1 VRIGILGP
9 LEVRENGRPVEVG
22 GARLRALLILLA
34 LDAGRVVPT
43 ERLIDDLWEDRPP
56 AGAANALQAL
66 VSRLRTAVGR
76 DRIDSHPAGYR
87 LAVQTTDVDA
97 HDFEARV
104 IRARRNGDAERRAAE
119 LRVALGLWRGPAL
132 ADVAGAPFADGP
144 VARLEGL
151 RQRATEERIAADL
164 ALGRHTDLIPELEA
178 LTAADPLRE
187 PLRGQLMRALYGAGR
202 QADALAVYEET
213 KRALADELGVD
224 PSHDLEEI
232 YLSVL
237 RHEPSVAPPAPGAQ
251 DGPAQESPDGLVA
264 SAGPDN
270 AFAESA
276 VLDRPLTNLPAQLT
290 SFIGRDTDLT
300 RVGKL
305 VDESRLVTLTGPGGS
320 GKTRLSLESGA
331 RLAEEMPDGV
341 WFVELAPVSDPAEVP
356 HAVLT
361 VLGLREMALLAGAR
375 GHRVP
380 GRGEFAE
387 PLDRLAA
394 ALAGKRL
401 LLLLDNCEHLVDAAA
416 GLADR
421 LLAGCPGVRILA
433 TSREPLG
440 ITGESLWPVEPLEL
454 PPLAAT
460 VAEATSYPSVR
471 LLADRAGAAR
481 PGFAVTD
488 DSVAHVVRICRAL
501 DGMPLAIE
509 LAAARL
515 RALSPQ
521 QVAVRLD
528 DRFRLLTGGS
538 RTALPRHQTL
548 RAVVDWSWD
557 LLDERERTLWM
568 TLSIFAGGATLD
580 SLEAVCGL
588 PPEEV
593 LDVLA
598 ALVDKSLV
606 IASDDGRYRMLETIR
621 AYGTER
627 LAESGDEQR
636 VRRAHAVHFL
646 ELAEAAE
653 PELRG
658 RDQMR
663 WFGLVAAEHDNL
675 HAALR
680 WAINAGEASLAVRL
694 CAALGW
700 YWWLRGHRA
709 EGAEASAATLALPDL
724 PADSNTAMVLAM
736 GALTSVGSTRDM
748 AQIKDWLDKA
758 LEITAAVDE
767 KIRHPMLRV
776 LGVFKY
782 LFSPGHD
789 REAQAELARRF
800 DDPDPW
806 LRSFAHA
813 MHGFVDLNMGQA
825 DEAGRHFT
833 IAQAGFR
840 ELGERWG
847 ISTTLAARAEVAAW
861 RGEHRHAVAL
871 HEEAM
876 RLLGEI
882 GTVEDVPQLRMRLAH
897 ELWLLGEQ
905 ERADQMVAEAMR
917 DAERSGTPQELAW
930 VQHMYGEFARR
941 RGDLAEARM
950 RYDRAVELSAGL
962 AGPPQ
967 MAAIIATSHG
977 YLEATEGDLDA
988 AHARHVEAL
997 ETAVS
1002 SSDAPVIGVAI
1013 SGFADLAWRRGDAEE
1028 AAELLGAADGQR
1040 GGPDLSQPDVL
1051 SLTSELEAAM
1061 GADGYA
1067 AAYARGGELTLDD
1080 VLARLG
1086 VDRPAPHHLA

>member
-9 LEVRENGRPVEVG
+9 LEVRENGRPIEVG
-22 GARLRALLILLA
+22 GARLRALLTLLA

-87 LAVQTTDVDA
+87 LAVETTDVDA

-132 ADVAGAPFADGP
+132 ADVAGAPFAGGP

-151 RQRATEERIAADL
+151 RQRATEERIEADL
-164 ALGRHTDLIPELEA
+164 ALGHHADLIPELEA
-178 LTAADPLRE
+178 FTAADPLRE
-187 PLRGQLMRALYGAGR
+187 RLRGQLMRALYGAGR

-213 KRALADELGVD
+213 KRALAEELGVD
-224 PSHDLEEI
+224 PSRDLEEI

-237 RHEPSVAPPAPGAQ
+237 RHEPFVARPTS
-251 DGPAQESPDGLVA
+251 GPAQERTDGLVA
-264 SAGPDN
+264 PAGPEN
-270 AFAESA
+270 AAAESA
-276 VLDRPLTNLPAQLT
+276 VLDRPFTNLPAQLT

-320 GKTRLSLESGA
+320 GKTRLSLESGT
-331 RLAEEMPDGV
+331 RLAGQMPDGV

-375 GHRVP
+375 GRRVP
-380 GRGEFAE
+380 GQGEFAE

-401 LLLLDNCEHLVDAAA
+401 LLLFDNCEHLIDAAA

-421 LLAGCPGVRILA
+421 LLADCPGVRILA

-460 VAEATSYPSVR
+460 AAEATSYPAVR
-471 LLADRAGAAR
+471 LLGDRAGAAR
-481 PGFAVTD
+481 PEFAVTD
-488 DSVAHVVRICRAL
+488 DNVAHIVRICRAL

-521 QVAVRLD
+521 QVAARLD

-580 SLEAVCGL
+580 SVEAVCGL
-588 PPEEV
+588 PPEDV

-621 AYGTER
+621 AYGMER
-627 LAESGDEQR
+627 LAETGDEQR

-663 WFGLVAAEHDNL
+663 WFGLVAAEHDNV

-680 WAINAGEASLAVRL
+680 CAINAGDASLAVRL
-694 CAALGW
+694 CAAVGW

-736 GALTSVGSTRDM
+736 GALTSVGSSRDM
-748 AQIKDWLDKA
+748 AQIKGWLDKA
-758 LEITAAVDE
+758 AEISDALDE
-767 KIRHPMLRV
+767 ETRHPMLRV

-789 REAQAELARRF
+789 REAQAELARHF

-813 MHGFVDLNMGQA
+813 MHGFVDINLGQA
-825 DEAGRHFT
+825 AEAGRHFT
-833 IAQAGFR
+833 VAEDGFR

-847 ISTTLAARAEVAAW
+847 ISTTLVARAEISAW
-861 RGEHRHAVAL
+861 RGEHRRAVAL

-882 GTVEDVPQLRMRLAH
+882 GTVEDVPQMRMKLAH

-905 ERADQMVAEAMR
+905 ERADQMVADAMR
-917 DAERSGTPQELAW
+917 DAERSGTPEELAW

-950 RYDRAVELSAGL
+950 RYDRAVELSADL

-967 MAAIIATSHG
+967 MAAIIATARG
-977 YLEATEGDLDA
+977 YHEAAEGDLDA

-1002 SSDAPVIGVAI
+1002 SNDAPVIGVAI

-1051 SLTSELEAAM
+1051 SLTRELKAAM
-1061 GADGYA
+1061 EADGYA

-1086 VDRPAPHHLA
+1086 VDRPAPYHLA